1 MLGENDIFT
10 NPDCPAA
17 KKGNRI
23 DRTKCAPPK
32 ITRKITSDDQI
43 IVHEE
48 YEPGCY
54 KMLSFF

>member
-1 MLGENDIFT
+1 MLGEHDIFT
-10 NPDCPAA
+10 NPDCP
-17 KKGNRI
+17 KKKNGRI

-32 ITRKITSDDQI
+32 ITREITSDDQI

-54 KMLSFF
+54 KVLSLF